1 MFHLII
7 LPVIV
12 WQSLFLLIAT
22 TWDSFLFYRQLRV
35 GRIVAIEYARNL
47 NLFTLVIGWIIFFL
61 VTPFLS
67 PTIELELTSV
77 LFFNQ
82 TFEIKSG
89 EVEAN
94 SIIVF
99 LVIIGTTTVIKFAGM
114 RILQKL
120 LGNFSPAVDNINH
133 HKLTRKPLFTF
144 TSELSIIFL
153 SNILI
158 NISIFLLIF
167 IKFLYSIGK

>member
-1 MFHLII
+1 MFHLVI

-47 NLFTLVIGWIIFFL
+47 NLFTIVVGWIVFFL
-61 VTPFLS
+61 VVPFLS
-67 PTIELELTSV
+67 PTVELELVSV
-77 LFFNQ
+77 LFFSRS
-82 TFEIKSG
+82 FEIKTG

-94 SIIVF
+94 LIIVF
-99 LVIIGTTTVIKFAGM
+99 LVIIGTTTIIKFAGM
-114 RILQKL
+114 RILQQL
-120 LGNFSPAVDNINH
+120 LGNFSPTVDNIGH

-144 TSELSIIFL
+144 TSEISIIFL

-158 NISIFLLIF
+158 NISIVLIVF
-167 IKFLYSIGK
+167 IKFLDGIGK

>member
-22 TWDSFLFYRQLRV
+22 TWDGFLFYRQLRV

-47 NLFTLVIGWIIFFL
+47 NLFTLIIGWIIFFL

-67 PTIELELTSV
+67 PDVELQLISV

-82 TFEIKSG
+82 IFEVKAG

-94 SIIVF
+94 LIILF
-99 LVIIGTTTVIKFAGM
+99 LAIIGASTVIKFAGM
-114 RILQKL
+114 RILQQL
-120 LGNFSPAVDNINH
+120 LGNFSPAVASISD

-158 NISIFLLIF
+158 NISIALLLLF
-167 IKFLYSIGK
+167 IKYSIGK